1 MSVTLTP
8 ELEKY
13 IDDQVKAGRYGSP
26 AELLSAAILQLR
38 QSEQVGAF
46 APGELDCL
54 LAEGEADIGR
64 GDVVDMGQ
72 VREHFR
78 LRATDAEATGEPKD

>member
-26 AELLSAAILQLR
+26 EELLSAAILQLK

-46 APGELDCL
+46 APGELDGL

-64 GDVVDMGQ
+64 GDTVDAEQ

-78 LRATDAEATGEPKD
+78 RRAAGAAGAPKG